1 MEAQRYP
8 IRVRMIGLVQ
18 KEKTKMF
25 MTSVLWS
32 DQSDIVVYRSCDDFK
47 KLHKQMKKA
56 FPPANHL
63 KKSDRTIPKFK
74 NKGKG
79 SLKGIN
85 KTVMCLKFLEKYCSE
100 LLSCD
105 PRVLLNSE
113 LIQFFHPK
121 DQDLNPDFAK
131 NSIVIMP
138 SQDTIED
145 NGRLGS
151 GGHDKNGNVTQPFVT
166 EAYRCLSPYETK
178 DTKNR
183 PFKVALDENV
193 DVLIKDKAGWWLVEN
208 EDKRLAW
215 FPAPYLEKIGDENDG
230 FVTHGEN
237 ALYCA
242 VKNYKA
248 INRDEV
254 SLEMGTVVE
263 VLQRSD
269 NGWWLI
275 RHNSETGYV
284 PVMYLQPYN
293 NPLGRLVTL
302 QQDLRGSNLPQAT
315 LQVPGPSLARQS
327 QEHSR
332 SQSNLLQPSGLK
344 PFSTNHL
351 HPAIKN
357 MSRSL
362 NVLSEPHP
370 EPRPKHHPEPCPQTI
385 STMGQQAPTIMVVED
400 VEGDRR
406 GRSLTAS
413 SYDSQGSQDSN
424 DSLGSDFSSCCC
436 GSSLNLSS
444 GNMDEALRLSRTLP
458 PMVMDHLSPDG
469 NGGLQTKGKIT
480 ASRSDPNLFKMP
492 TTPRVP
498 PRPREHEILSRCTTV
513 TRKNVSKAKVLPV
526 PTEIASH

>member
-1 MEAQRYP
+1 M
-8 IRVRMIGLVQ
+8 
-18 KEKTKMF
+18 
-25 MTSVLWS
+25 SVFES
-32 DQSDIVVYRSCDDFK
+32 FSS
-47 KLHKQMKKA
+47 
-56 FPPANHL
+56 
-63 KKSDRTIPKFK
+63 
-74 NKGKG
+74 
-79 SLKGIN
+79 
-85 KTVMCLKFLEKYCSE
+85 
-100 LLSCD
+100 
-105 PRVLLNSE
+105 
-113 LIQFFHPK
+113 
-121 DQDLNPDFAK
+121 
-131 NSIVIMP
+131 
-138 SQDTIED
+138 
-145 NGRLGS
+145 
-151 GGHDKNGNVTQPFVT
+151 
-166 EAYRCLSPYETK
+166 SP
-178 DTKNR
+178 
-183 PFKVALDENV
+183 
-193 DVLIKDKAGWWLVEN
+193 
-208 EDKRLAW
+208 
-215 FPAPYLEKIGDENDG
+215 
-230 FVTHGEN
+230 
-237 ALYCA
+237 
-242 VKNYKA
+242 
-248 INRDEV
+248 
-254 SLEMGTVVE
+254 
-263 VLQRSD
+263 
-269 NGWWLI
+269 